1 VIEQLSCIKCGE
13 PMLWRDC
20 KRCEGNLN
28 RDRTE
33 RLAELIR
40 DLRASPPRSPESER
54 QCIKRLLALG
64 HPSPDECV
72 RAAVEKAGA
81 TTRVTRD
88 RV

>member
-1 VIEQLSCIKCGE
+1 MTESPTCIECGE

-20 KRCEGNLN
+20 KRCEGNRN
-28 RDRTE
+28 RESVE
-33 RLAELIR
+33 RLSELIR
-40 DLRASPPRSPESER
+40 DLRASPPRNPESER

-64 HPSPDECV
+64 HSSPDECV
-72 RAAVEKAGA
+72 KAIVDKAGA